1 MPNRKAEIFHSAF
14 KKVEL
19 LWNCQIFIEKLRNK
33 TLPKIRVKE
42 REFFCKILQGER
54 SDFPKINQK
63 ARKNAT
69 I

>member
-1 MPNRKAEIFHSAF
+1 M
-14 KKVEL
+14 
-19 LWNCQIFIEKLRNK
+19 
-33 TLPKIRVKE
+33 PKIQVKE
-42 REFFCKILQGER
+42 QEFSCKILQGER